1 MTRTPLR
8 PLARILDARQKGEN
22 PDVIERENI
31 AIRHEAMRDKA
42 RTRAERRLFLLGLGF
57 FMAFS
62 VIGIRMGT
70 LAASEPSEPRASVG
84 GTEITA
90 QRADITDRRGR
101 ILATNM
107 LTYSLYAQP
116 HDMVDPVHA
125 ATELAAIFP
134 ELDPKALERRFTD
147 GRSFL
152 WVRKVL
158 SPEQMQKVH
167 EIGDP
172 GLYFGPREMRLY
184 PNGTLASHVLGGAS
198 FGAEGVDSA
207 EVIGT
212 AGLEKAL
219 DARLRDPA
227 QSSTPL
233 TLSIDLTLQASVEEV
248 LAAGMRMM
256 NAKGAAAILMDV
268 HSGEILSLASLPS
281 FDPNDRPPVPL
292 TGDPSDSP
300 LFNRAVQGVYEL
312 GSTYKIFAVAQALE
326 LGLLNP
332 ETMINA
338 DAPMIFGKFKI
349 REWNNHNYGPLLSV
363 SDVIA
368 KSSNVATARIALMIG
383 GARQKPFLKAMGL
396 LDAPQVEL
404 VEAASAKALIPDR
417 WSDIVTITAAY
428 GQGIASSPLNLAA
441 AYATIANGGLKVTPT
456 LLHSNS
462 YSPGPRVMSEETAV
476 ASVAMLRRVVTE
488 GTATL
493 ANIPGF
499 AVAGKTG
506 TAEKPRK
513 GGGYD
518 PDKVINTFAAI
529 FPANAPKYVLI
540 VTLDEPVETS
550 GPKPRRTAGWTAVP
564 VAAEIIRRLAPLM
577 GLRPQVESAPLIGL
591 TAVSAPTV
599 DD

>member
-1 MTRTPLR
+1 MIRTPLR
-8 PLARILDARQKGEN
+8 PLARILDARAKGEN
-22 PDVIERENI
+22 PDAIEKENI

-42 RTRAERRLFLLGLGF
+42 RGRAERRLFMLGLGF

-62 VIGIRMGT
+62 VIGVRMGT

-90 QRADITDRRGR
+90 QRADIVDRRGR

-116 HDMVDPVHA
+116 QDMVDPVHA

-167 EIGDP
+167 DIGDP

-184 PNGTLASHVLGGAS
+184 PNGTLAAHVLGGAS
-198 FGAEGVDSA
+198 FGAEGVNSA

-219 DARLRDPA
+219 DDRLRDPA

-233 TLSIDLTLQASVEEV
+233 ALSLDLTLQANVEEV
-248 LAAGMRMM
+248 LATGMRMM

-268 HSGEILSLASLPS
+268 HSGEILALASLPD
-281 FDPNDRPPVPL
+281 FDPNDRPAVAL

-312 GSTYKIFAVAQALE
+312 GSTFKIFAVAQALE

-383 GARQKPFLKAMGL
+383 GERQKPFLKALGL

-404 VEAASAKALIPDR
+404 VEAANAKALIPDR
-417 WSDIVTITAAY
+417 WSDIVTITASY

-456 LLHSNS
+456 LLHSKS
-462 YSPGPRVMSEETAV
+462 YSPGPRVISKQTAL

-493 ANIPGF
+493 ANIPGY

-506 TAEKPRK
+506 TAEKPKK

-518 PDKVINTFAAI
+518 PDKVINTFASV
-529 FPANAPKYVLI
+529 FPANDPKYVLI

-564 VAAEIIRRLAPLM
+564 VAAELIRRLAPLM
-577 GLRPQVESAPLIGL
+577 GLRPQVESATIDGL
-591 TAVSAPTV
+591 TAVNAPMV
-599 DD
+599 ND